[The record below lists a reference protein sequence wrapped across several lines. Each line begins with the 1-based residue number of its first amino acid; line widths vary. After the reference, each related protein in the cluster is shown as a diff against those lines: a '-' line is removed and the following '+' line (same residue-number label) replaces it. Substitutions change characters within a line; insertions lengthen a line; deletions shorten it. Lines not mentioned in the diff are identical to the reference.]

1 MKKILNNGLTIV
13 CKDVNK
19 FEEVSLTFKCGHIN
33 EPLVGIAGVYEKIVA
48 SNSPK
53 LGSILGGSMTSF
65 VLRNTDGV
73 NTISKAIKALFK
85 GCVKIPV
92 TQISLASAVADIVKH
107 TEDLAPLP
115 ERQVKLAYKHTAFG
129 NSTLWQTD
137 EYLEKLEELTTKDVT
152 KYIEDNFVGGNIVIS
167 YCGPEDDIDEVA
179 DVVEKY
185 FGKLPAGNKNADCNL
200 NYTGGFQFIQ
210 GEGNSRVA
218 RFGWYLPKEYN
229 TAETNILMSMLAGRL
244 ERSTAEAKIEADTTV
259 KIAGYFGLRTLC
271 ITLKCFGK
279 RNFDTAVNIVLE
291 NIKRLQT
298 SEASDRRMETT
309 RSRAAIERLCISNE
323 ALPSSVEAAWAL
335 LGRNIDYDVDSIIS
349 NLYNVTAHDVKIA
362 AREIFSQKPTV
373 VFYTRKPHIT
383 FDKIVKT
390 IAYVDENG
398 SAAKSQEATAPNDV
412 DDLDLTDT
420 EKAAIERIDACNPA

>member
-137 EYLEKLEELTTKDVT
+137 EYLEKLEELTTKDVA

-167 YCGPEDDIDEVA
+167 YCGPEEDIDEVA

-279 RNFDTAVNIVLE
+279 RNFDTAVNIILE

-323 ALPSSVEAAWAL
+323 ALPRSVEAAWSL

-398 SAAKSQEATAPNDV
+398 SAAKSQEATASNDV

>member
-1 MKKILNNGLTIV
+1 
-13 CKDVNK
+13 
-19 FEEVSLTFKCGHIN
+19 
-33 EPLVGIAGVYEKIVA
+33 
-48 SNSPK
+48 
-53 LGSILGGSMTSF
+53 MTSF

-137 EYLEKLEELTTKDVT
+137 EYLEKLEELTTKDVA

-167 YCGPEDDIDEVA
+167 YCGPEEDIDEVA

-323 ALPSSVEAAWAL
+323 ALPRSVEAAWSL

-390 IAYVDENG
+390 IAYVDEDG